1 MKFFP
6 AQTYIDRRAKL
17 KSSLKSGL
25 ILLMGTNE
33 APLNYPDN
41 HFRYRQDSSFMY
53 FFGINQPG
61 LNAIIDTESG
71 EEVLFGD
78 EFTVE
83 DIIWVGQLET
93 IASKAAKVGVKDI
106 RPSSKIADILS
117 MAQAKGR
124 KVHFLPPYRFD
135 NKLQLMEWLG
145 LGAKQVKPNVSSELV
160 KAVIN
165 LRSYKS
171 EEEIAQM
178 THAVNISREM
188 HINAMRNIAEGKKEY
203 EVVAELYRTAKA
215 NNSYLAYPAIFSIN
229 GQTLHNHG
237 HNNTMTGNRLVLN
250 DSGAENEMLYSGD
263 ITRTAP
269 VSGKFSDKQKEIY
282 NIVLEMEENSIASL
296 KAGVMYRDV
305 HIDSNKL
312 MLRRLK
318 ELGLVSGN
326 TDELAEQGMGGL
338 FMPHGLGHQIGMDVH
353 DMEDLGEDLVG
364 YGEDLERSTQ
374 LGLKSLR
381 LAKKLEANFVI
392 TVEPGL
398 YFIPELI
405 ESWKAEKMFA
415 EHINYDK
422 LKAYYDFGGIRIE
435 DDVLVTENGHQILG
449 DKIPKTVEEVENAM
463 AS

>member
-17 KSSLKSGL
+17 KSSVNSGL

-33 APLNYPDN
+33 APLNCPDN
-41 HFRYRQDSSFMY
+41 HFRYRQDSSFLY

-71 EEVLFGD
+71 EEVLFGN
-78 EFTVE
+78 EFSLE
-83 DIIWVGQLET
+83 DIVWVGQQET
-93 IASKAAKVGVKDI
+93 ITAKAAKVGVNDL
-106 RPSSKIADILS
+106 RPSSKIASILAE
-117 MAQAKGR
+117 AQSKGR
-124 KVHFLPPYRFD
+124 KIHFLPPYRFD

-145 LGAKQVKPNVSSELV
+145 LGANEIKPNLSLELV

-171 EEEIAQM
+171 EEEVIQM
-178 THAVNISREM
+178 THAVNISGEI

-203 EVVAELYRTAKA
+203 EIVADIYRTAKA
-215 NNSYLAYPAIFSIN
+215 NNSYLAYPPILSIN
-229 GQTLHNHG
+229 GQILHNHG
-237 HNNTMTGNRLVLN
+237 HANTMTGNRLVLN
-250 DSGAENEMLYSGD
+250 DSGAENEMCYSGD

-269 VSGKFSDKQKEIY
+269 VSGKFSTKQKEIY
-282 NIVLEMEENSIASL
+282 NIVLEMEESSIAAL
-296 KAGVMYRDV
+296 KAGIMNRDI
-305 HIDSNKL
+305 HIDANKL
-312 MLRRLK
+312 MLSRLK

-364 YGEDLERSTQ
+364 YSEGLKRSTQ

-381 LAKKLEANFVI
+381 LAKKLEADYVI
-392 TVEPGL
+392 TVEPGI

-405 ESWKAEKMFA
+405 EQWKADKMFE

-422 LKAYYDFGGIRIE
+422 LKDYYDFGGIRIE
-435 DDVLVTENGHQILG
+435 DDILITANGHQVLG